1 MLPPEWFWKA
11 ATVLIAS
18 WAAWSGWQQ
27 HRIARDK
34 LRLDLFEKRL
44 AVFEEIKHAITAAHD
59 RSEVDLPRFQRA
71 AAAST
76 FLFGSEI
83 HSYMREVQQKL
94 KEVKT
99 KSFTLASSSDISSG
113 GRSIRSDIRCASAS
127 TISAGINP
135 NESSRGTS
143 NGSLNRVGELHL
155 SARLLSTMPAVSA
168 GVYLTKL

>member
-11 ATVLIAS
+11 VTVLIAS

-94 KEVKT
+94 KEVKDYGANIRAAAAMYPSNAEMEIAIVAWLKT
-99 KSFTLASSSDISSG
+99 QPDRSVDLFGPYLSFSEAK
-113 GRSIRSDIRCASAS
+113 RR
-127 TISAGINP
+127 
-135 NESSRGTS
+135 
-143 NGSLNRVGELHL
+143 
-155 SARLLSTMPAVSA
+155 
-168 GVYLTKL
+168 

>member
-11 ATVLIAS
+11 VTVLIAS

-59 RSEVDLPRFQRA
+59 RIEVDLPRFQRA

-94 KEVKT
+94 KEVKDYGANIRAAGYFHLGIT
-99 KSFTLASSSDISSG
+99 WVH
-113 GRSIRSDIRCASAS
+113 GRSIRTR
-127 TISAGINP
+127 P
-135 NESSRGTS
+135 RGAHRTD
-143 NGSLNRVGELHL
+143 R
-155 SARLLSTMPAVSA
+155 
-168 GVYLTKL
+168 